1 MKKAFLVLILISAL
15 FIIFPSNIQAVG
27 LINPVS
33 DAFKDFATSISTIS
47 RWIRPVA
54 VLLYLAM
61 LLYAGYI
68 RLTAGADPEKAK
80 KAILIIGYSTTGFA
94 LIMLAPL
101 IIATIGAIFGIDLL
115 ITNPS

>member
-1 MKKAFLVLILISAL
+1 MKKAYLVLISIVVL
-15 FIIFPSNIQAVG
+15 FILFPSESHAVG
-27 LINPVS
+27 IINPVS
-33 DAFKDFATSISTIS
+33 EAFKDLETSISTIS
-47 RWIRPVA
+47 RWIRPIA

-61 LLYAGYI
+61 LLYAGYM

>member
-68 RLTAGADPEKAK
+68 RLTAGADPEKSEK
-80 KAILIIGYSTTGFA
+80 GYFNNRLFHYWFCINYAG
-94 LIMLAPL
+94 
-101 IIATIGAIFGIDLL
+101 TIDNCDNRSNFWH
-115 ITNPS
+115 

>member
-1 MKKAFLVLILISAL
+1 MKNIFFISILILGIMIL
-15 FIIFPSNIQAVG
+15 FPSESHAVG
-27 LINPVS
+27 IINPVS
-33 DAFKDFATSISTIS
+33 EAFKDLETSISTIS
-47 RWIRPVA
+47 RWIRPIA

-61 LLYAGYI
+61 LLYAGYM

>member
-1 MKKAFLVLILISAL
+1 MSKKVILFSICSLALLV
-15 FIIFPSNIQAVG
+15 IFPDSVMAVA
-27 LINPVS
+27 IDNPVS
-33 DAFKDFATSISTIS
+33 IAFKDFATSVNTVS
-47 RWIRPVA
+47 RWTRPLA
-54 VLLYLAM
+54 VLVYTAM
-61 LLYAGYI
+61 LLYAGYV

-115 ITNPS
+115 ITNP